1 MMNPAAAG
9 NVVRSPTHASGTSSS
24 SSESCDS
31 ESSSSH
37 GSSSRSS
44 AGSSTSRRDGSTAN
58 DRSSSSNNV
67 VIPPKMETPAAV
79 RSHSTELDWLSLLDR
94 GGGGNGGGYEGD
106 DDDDDNGSA
115 CSSLTSDGG
124 GTNWSSIF
132 LQPTASSGTDGD
144 VNDGLVAQ
152 GSVLSNL
159 VSSRDDTSLHE
170 DTGKSIQSITF
181 REKVVQFYSTG
192 GRDPSKLREG
202 DRTLSNN
209 GKVHHQAT
217 GNVRDDLH
225 RSTDG
230 RVAAATAGTGEYP
243 RPPPSG
249 TARCFLVLS
258 SHPRERVV
266 IELFADQVP
275 TAVQQF
281 LALCQKPFERG
292 NPRFIV
298 HRIVPNAYVQL
309 GESTEVGRESRFPH
323 DDKPATA
330 RDEPLFQHSEAG
342 LLSLVDCSSATGP
355 SFFIITAR
363 PMPHFDGTHTIV
375 GRVVE
380 GLDSVVRCLT
390 HNTALDDRQRPMFE
404 QISIVDCGTIVDG
417 VDVRPEEPSPVTQIE
432 EFDTHE
438 RAVAI
443 PSFVPPSS
451 SIETADSTTKT
462 AALSSTFSLGSIQAA
477 ASLAVSCGA
486 FLPHPSIAAAEAAST
501 YDEGEELRLSTNHL
515 RRRSILS
522 HSMSSESE
530 EDSESVQAGSPAT
543 PNPAESADHDAIL
556 AAVRNTELEVVD
568 YHGSRPKALSSVPS
582 IPISFSSYSATS
594 SAANDVPAPA
604 SSLLSTPITSNAAMR
619 NERRDD
625 IDDIGADSRTDNRDS
640 TEPPRDT
647 ADGRGTSRSTGVKIV
662 KGEMLP
668 PVAEGTVMRLVSQ
681 FDRMRHGSAH
691 PPHAYPS
698 KHFAGTKRAALGK
711 SARGSSKLEPSGLLL
726 DEGSIYGSDGG
737 PPPRDAVELGPERAE
752 RASDGTADLTASFS
766 MQDFLTKIEDALA
779 RSDHRPPAA
788 SIGSD
793 DDTRNESLRVLDKE
807 QGSGFTAVLSLST
820 VDEGASAVV
829 TSPEPRKTPTAHEG
843 DVRENPPNLYSMSFS
858 TVASSHHL
866 ASPHHEFELQ
876 PLATGS
882 SSCASSADEASPK
895 HIGRLETALMAPP
908 DVTSLAE
915 SLVRSFGWIGG
926 CTSKDN
932 DDDDTCG
939 TDNDDN
945 AKPPL
950 IHVTAKA
957 TTFSSPA
964 ASAITSRLRPAL
976 KASKYAAPPAMKSPS
991 PPASSP
997 RDQERFGGRR
1007 RRLGG
1012 SNKGPRRDRTK
1023 KTSKGSR
1030 RSLLSPLRGGPSLST
1045 MMSSDFER
1053 ESVPAPPPRS
1063 LVAEASLSLPQG
1075 NKGFLPYAT

>member
-1 MMNPAAAG
+1 
-9 NVVRSPTHASGTSSS
+9 VV
-24 SSESCDS
+24 
-31 ESSSSH
+31 
-37 GSSSRSS
+37 
-44 AGSSTSRRDGSTAN
+44 
-58 DRSSSSNNV
+58 
-67 VIPPKMETPAAV
+67 PPIMETPAAV
-79 RSHSTELDWLSLLDR
+79 RSHSTEIDWLSLLDR
-94 GGGGNGGGYEGD
+94 GGVNGGGYEGD
-106 DDDDDNGSA
+106 DDDGDDDGSA

-124 GTNWSSIF
+124 GTNWSTIF
-132 LQPTASSGTDGD
+132 LQPTASSGTGGDSADG
-144 VNDGLVAQ
+144 VVAQ
-152 GSVLSNL
+152 GSVLSNRAT
-159 VSSRDDTSLHE
+159 SRDATSRDE

-202 DRTLSNN
+202 DRTLSSYREVN
-209 GKVHHQAT
+209 KAT
-217 GNVRDDLH
+217 GIVRDELCH
-225 RSTDG
+225 GSDG

-249 TARCFLVLS
+249 KVRCFLVFS

-275 TAVQQF
+275 AAVQRF
-281 LALCQKPFERG
+281 LALCLTPVERG
-292 NPRFIV
+292 HRMFFVN
-298 HRIVPNAYVQL
+298 RIVPNAYVQL
-309 GESTEVGRESRFPH
+309 GESTQGGRARRDNAPEA
-323 DDKPATA
+323 D

-342 LLSLVDCSSATGP
+342 LLSVIDNKSTKSPSS
-355 SFFIITAR
+355 FIITAR
-363 PMPHFDGTHTIV
+363 PMTQFDGTNMVV

-404 QISIVDCGTIVDG
+404 QISIVDGGTIVDG
-417 VDVRPEEPSPVTQIE
+417 VDVRPVEPSPVTSIE
-432 EFDTHE
+432 EFDSSE
-438 RAVAI
+438 RAGTI
-443 PSFVPPSS
+443 PSSVPPNS

-477 ASLAVSCGA
+477 ASSAVSCGA
-486 FLPHPSIAAAEAAST
+486 LMPLPSIAAAEAAST
-501 YDEGEELRLSTNHL
+501 YDEAEELRLSTNHL
-515 RRRSILS
+515 RRISILS
-522 HSMSSESE
+522 NSMSSESE
-530 EDSESVQAGSPAT
+530 EDAESVQAGSAAA

-556 AAVRNTELEVVD
+556 AAVRNTEREVGD
-568 YHGSRPKALSSVPS
+568 CHGSRSKALTSVPS

-594 SAANDVPAPA
+594 SAANDVTAPA
-604 SSLLSTPITSNAAMR
+604 SSSLSTPITSNTAIR

-625 IDDIGADSRTDNRDS
+625 IDIGADSRSDERDS
-640 TEPPRDT
+640 SEPQRDP
-647 ADGRGTSRSTGVKIV
+647 ADERGTSRSTVGTIL

-681 FDRMRHGSAH
+681 FDRMRHGSAP

-698 KHFAGTKRAALGK
+698 KHFAGTKRAAQGD
-711 SARGSSKLEPSGLLL
+711 SARGSKLEPSGLLL

-737 PPPRDAVELGPERAE
+737 PPPQDTMECVTEGAE
-752 RASDGTADLTASFS
+752 RTSDGTADLTASFS

-793 DDTRNESLRVLDKE
+793 DTSDESLRVLDKE
-807 QGSGFTAVLSLST
+807 QGSGFTAVLSSST

-829 TSPEPRKTPTAHEG
+829 TSPEPPTAHEG
-843 DVRENPPNLYSMSFS
+843 DFGENPPNLYSMSFS
-858 TVASSHHL
+858 TVGSSNRL

-876 PLATGS
+876 QLATGS

-895 HIGRLETALMAPP
+895 QIGRLESALMAPP

-926 CTSKDN
+926 CTSKDGGN

-945 AKPPL
+945 AKPPI

-976 KASKYAAPPAMKSPS
+976 KASKYTAPPSMKS
-991 PPASSP
+991 PASSP
-997 RDQERFGGRR
+997 RDPERFGGAGREGGSR

-1012 SNKGPRRDRTK
+1012 SNNEPRRNRTK
-1023 KTSKGSR
+1023 NSKGSR
-1030 RSLLSPLRGGPSLST
+1030 RSMLSPLRGGPSLST
-1045 MMSSDFER
+1045 MMSSDSEL
-1053 ESVPAPPPRS
+1053 ESVPAPPRRV
-1063 LVAEASLSLPQG
+1063 VAEASLSLPQG
-1075 NKGFLPYAT
+1075 KKVFLPYAT